1 LNARAEESDS
11 IEAALCSPENFGVGE
26 LRGSV
31 AKETEPTI
39 TKIGKYAVID
49 VIGAG
54 GMGIVYRAR
63 DAALNRTVAIKMLR
77 RSGASDAQSS
87 QVAKFFNRELLATAS
102 LQHKNIVTVY
112 ESGEEA
118 GDPYLVMECLEG
130 EPVSRIVSERRP
142 MPLVDKLDILIQV
155 CDGLQYAHDR
165 SPQVIHRD
173 IKPANVILLKD
184 GTAKLVDF
192 GIARIAGSETAV
204 TQTGQLVGSLSYMSP
219 EQINSLPIDARTDIF
234 SAGVLA
240 YELIAYTLPFKGN
253 DPGSTF
259 VKILREDP
267 EPLRNYVPDIPPD
280 LEAAVYR
287 ALAKKA
293 QDRYQTAEEFGFD
306 LLSVQRK
313 LKQGMTAEY
322 LQRAEAAM
330 ERGEWERAKQQL
342 LEITRL
348 DRHHERANRL
358 LAEVRKTIQN
368 KERAAQVIQMRSQAQ
383 VALAGQQYDEALA
396 CVEQAV
402 QLDPQDAASLA
413 LREEIKNIVSL
424 NKSVRETLGRAESA
438 MLAGDLDDA
447 KLAVQQVLSFK
458 PDSAEARALATMI
471 ENELAERSR
480 RAQVQN
486 LVDSAREGISKRQF
500 EDAIQ
505 SLRRAEELDPTD
517 SNVRELMQWATRGK
531 EQELRRKEL
540 LDLTGEI
547 DRALRTE
554 DFSSAFT
561 ICELA
566 LGKFPDEQTLLRLR
580 GIAEKQ
586 KGIAERRRFV
596 QDQSLAAREMIE
608 AGDLEGAISLL
619 DSGLVKIPAEPN
631 FEALLAQAR
640 KALQDRNTN
649 TQKAVTDQAAADAK
663 ELYRRRA
670 REEGASLQK
679 ALDEREQVEFLKVLA
694 TNLSEMLKSMEAD
707 EQTRRICDPL
717 IEQVRLRVEGKQ
729 QLLTELSDLRKALS
743 QSSDAALRT
752 KASGRVVEAKAAF
765 PRERDVRSACDEIS
779 KSIESVRED
788 RTRVTGELS
797 KIADELGRVRFEEA
811 RELMSRANLMAS
823 PYQSEPQVGALLQ
836 QIHFEVERRQK
847 RLESRI
853 REIANLEN
861 AISEASSLE
870 SISQLQQNA
879 ISISSPEAEEPSIAS
894 AVESVRR
901 AGDKRRRA
909 ISDSLGQIEEITNRA
924 LAARS
929 VDDAERLMEE
939 AKSKALAFP
948 NIDEI
953 QRNLVRVAA
962 QIRGRRVEHDL
973 VQGELEALAKSAHD
987 NASTSELEA
996 IKRRAAEVHDK
1007 YPNERTLITLCKQLD
1022 SEVDTAKDKFLQVE
1036 IARVREEE
1044 RRWSAQQSVE
1054 PQVLASSLRRLED
1067 LVQAYPD
1074 NVELRSALL
1083 KAQEALNRADRAQR
1097 DTASR
1102 MTLRRTGIDVL
1113 PQPLE
1118 ESPKSSRRLVV
1129 GVVSVVAVIGAVI
1142 VGWVTLHRSSNGSFT
1157 LTIETSPTEAAIE
1170 VNGQPCTSHP
1180 CTYALPPNTNFEVT
1194 ANLDGYASAQKTG
1207 TLTKNDKIVIA
1218 LSKVEQ
1224 PPPVRQGGSTPAS
1237 VEVRHPG
1244 RLVVAGLHPTDKL
1257 FVDDTQM
1264 SRPDSSGGW
1273 SIDAGLHRLRLMDG
1287 NQELLTGPRQVRSDA
1302 TLTLSRSDF
1311 KVPAPLTSEEQ
1322 VAWDRA
1328 AKSQD
1333 IATINAFLTKYPN
1346 SSRREQADSELESLY
1361 WQRASST
1368 GTAAAFH
1375 DFLNRYPSGQGA
1387 HYGSAIAAIDKL
1399 DWQGLSNSTDVSQI
1413 SAFLA
1418 RHPGGPYH
1426 TLAAERLDDLA
1437 WIAAKASGNADAIR
1451 SYQREY
1457 PDGRHRDDASTAI
1470 AQLTPKPSQ
1479 TRQPDTSAIHN
1490 PPSSTEHAENDPA
1503 AIRRVLDAYQD
1514 AYESRSLEKLRA
1526 IWPTMT
1532 SSQADN
1538 LGRLLKGANQ
1548 IQAPYS
1554 ILKQDISGDDAK
1566 VSIQQF
1572 LAVGGQK
1579 PHTAKMTVLLK
1590 KKAGGS
1596 SWYINAI
1603 Q

>member
-1 LNARAEESDS
+1 M
-11 IEAALCSPENFGVGE
+11 
-26 LRGSV
+26 

-87 QVAKFFNRELLATAS
+87 QVEKFFNRELLATAS

-112 ESGEEA
+112 ESGEEE

-142 MPLVDKLDILIQV
+142 MPLVDKLDILVQV

-424 NKSVRETLGRAESA
+424 NKSVREILGRAESA

-447 KLAVQQVLSFK
+447 KLAVQQVIAFK

-480 RAQVQN
+480 RAQVQT

-540 LDLTGEI
+540 LDLTEEI

-566 LGKFPDEQTLLRLR
+566 LGKFPNEQTLLRLR
-580 GIAEKQ
+580 AIAEKQ
-586 KGIAERRRFV
+586 KIIAERRQFV
-596 QDQSLAAREMIE
+596 QDQSLDAREMIE

-619 DSGLVKIPAEPN
+619 DAGLVKIPGEPN

-640 KALQDRNTN
+640 KAQQDRDTT
-649 TQKAVTDQAAADAK
+649 TQKVASDQAVAEAK
-663 ELYRRRA
+663 DLQRRRA
-670 REEGASLQK
+670 REEGANLQK
-679 ALDEREQVEFLKVLA
+679 ALDEREQVDFLKVLA
-694 TNLSEMLKSMEAD
+694 TNLSKMLKSMEAD
-707 EQTRRICDPL
+707 EQTHRICDPL
-717 IEQVRLRVEGKQ
+717 IEQVRLRVAGKQ
-729 QLLTELSDLRKALS
+729 ELLNELSDLGKALS
-743 QSSDAALRT
+743 QSPDAALRS

-765 PRERDVRSACDEIS
+765 PRERDIRSACDDIT
-779 KSIESVRED
+779 KAIESVKED
-788 RTRVTGELS
+788 RGRVIGELTQ
-797 KIADELGRVRFEEA
+797 IADELGRVRFEEA
-811 RELMSRANLMAS
+811 QELMSRANSIAT
-823 PYQSEPQVGALLQ
+823 PYQAEPQVGALMQ

-853 REIANLEN
+853 REISNLEN
-861 AISEASSLE
+861 AISEAPSME
-870 SISQLQQNA
+870 SISQLLQNA
-879 ISISSPEAEEPSIAS
+879 ISISSPEAEESSVAR
-894 AVESVRR
+894 AVESVRK

-939 AKSKALAFP
+939 ARSKALAFP

-953 QRNLVRVAA
+953 QRNLVRVSA

-973 VQGELEALAKSAHD
+973 VQGELEALARSAHD

-1022 SEVDTAKDKFLQVE
+1022 SEVDAAKDKFLQTE

-1074 NVELRSALL
+1074 NVELRSSLL

-1102 MTLRRTGIDVL
+1102 MTLRRTGSETL
-1113 PQPLE
+1113 PQPPE
-1118 ESPKSSRRLVV
+1118 DIPKSSRKFVI
-1129 GVVSVVAVIGAVI
+1129 GAVSGVAVIAAVI
-1142 VGWVTLHRSSNGSFT
+1142 VGWVALHRPSNGPFT
-1157 LTIETSPTEAAIE
+1157 LTIETSPAEAAIE
-1170 VNGQPCTSHP
+1170 VNGQQCTSHP
-1180 CTYALPPNTNFEVT
+1180 CTYALPPNSTFEVT
-1194 ANLDGYASAQKTG
+1194 ANLNGYASAQKTG
-1207 TLTKNDKIVIA
+1207 TLTKDDKIVIA
-1218 LSKVEQ
+1218 LSKVE
-1224 PPPVRQGGSTPAS
+1224 PPRPGAPGGGTPN

-1244 RLVVAGLHPTDKL
+1244 RLVVAGLHATDRL
-1257 FVDDTQM
+1257 FVDESLM
-1264 SRPDSSGGW
+1264 PRPDKAGGW
-1273 SIDAGLHRLRLMDG
+1273 SIDAGLHHLKLMDG
-1287 NQELLTGPRQVRSDA
+1287 NQELLAEPRQVKSDA
-1302 TLTLSRSDF
+1302 TVTMARSDF
-1311 KVPAPLTSEEQ
+1311 KAPAPLTSEEQ

-1333 IATINAFLTKYPN
+1333 IGTINAFLTKYPN
-1346 SSRREQADSELESLY
+1346 SSRRDQAGSELESLY

-1368 GTAAAFH
+1368 GTAASFH

-1387 HYGSAIAAIDKL
+1387 HYGSAIAALDKL
-1399 DWQGLSNSTDVSQI
+1399 DWQALSNSTDASQI

-1418 RHPGGPYH
+1418 RHPSGPYH

-1437 WIAAKASGNADAIR
+1437 WIAAKAGGSADTIR
-1451 SYQREY
+1451 SYQRDY
-1457 PDGRHRDDASTAI
+1457 PDGRHSDEASAAI
-1470 AQLTPKPSQ
+1470 ALLTPKPPQ
-1479 TRQPDTSAIHN
+1479 PRLPDTSGSHS
-1490 PPSSTEHAENDPA
+1490 PPSGTEHAENDPA

-1514 AYESRSLEKLRA
+1514 AYESRSLEKLRV

-1538 LGRLLKGANQ
+1538 LGRFFKGTNQ

-1554 ILKQDISGDDAK
+1554 ILKQDISGEDAK

-1572 LAVGGQK
+1572 MAVGGQK

-1596 SWYINAI
+1596 SWYINGI

>member
-1 LNARAEESDS
+1 LKARAEESET
-11 IEAALCSPENFGVGE
+11 IEAALCSPGKFGVGE
-26 LRGSV
+26 FRGSV

-63 DAALNRTVAIKMLR
+63 DAALNRTVAIKMLK
-77 RSGASDAQSS
+77 RSGASDAQAS
-87 QVAKFFNRELLATAS
+87 QVEKFFNRELLATAS

-112 ESGEEA
+112 ESGDEN

-142 MPLVDKLDILIQV
+142 MPLTDKLDILVQV

-165 SPQVIHRD
+165 SPQVVHRD

-240 YELIAYTLPFKGN
+240 YELIAYTLPFKGS

-267 EPLRNYVPDIPPD
+267 EPLRNYVPDIPPE
-280 LEAAVYR
+280 LEAAVYK
-287 ALAKKA
+287 ALAKKP
-293 QDRYQTAEEFGFD
+293 QDRYQTAEEFGYD
-306 LLSVQRK
+306 LLNVQRK
-313 LKQGMTAEY
+313 LKQGMTAEL
-322 LQRAEAAM
+322 LQRAEAAI
-330 ERGEWERAKQQL
+330 ERGELERAKQQL

-396 CVEQAV
+396 CIEQAV
-402 QLDPQDAASLA
+402 QLDPQDPASLA

-438 MLAGDLDDA
+438 MLAGDLDEA
-447 KLAVQQVLSFK
+447 KLAVQQVLSYK

-505 SLRRAEELDPTD
+505 SLRKAEELDPTD

-540 LDLTGEI
+540 LDLTDEI

-566 LGKFPDEQTLLRLR
+566 LGRFPSEQTLLRLR
-580 GIAEKQ
+580 TIAEKQ
-586 KGIAERRRFV
+586 KGIAERRKFV
-596 QDQSLAAREMIE
+596 QEQSLAAREMIE
-608 AGDLEGAISLL
+608 AGDLDGAIRLL

-640 KALQDRNTN
+640 KIQQDQDVT
-649 TQKAVTDQAAADAK
+649 TQKAASDQAASEAK

-670 REEGASLQK
+670 REEGANLQK

-694 TNLSEMLKSMEAD
+694 TNLSKMLNSMEAD

-729 QLLTELSDLRKALS
+729 QLFADLTDLAKALS
-743 QSSDAALRT
+743 HSSDAALRN

-765 PRERDVRSACDEIS
+765 PRERDIRSACDEIT
-779 KSIESVRED
+779 KAIESVKED
-788 RTRVTGELS
+788 RTRVINELS
-797 KIADELGRVRFEEA
+797 QIADELGRVRFEDA
-811 RELMSRANLMAS
+811 RELMGRANSIAT
-823 PYQSEPQVGALLQ
+823 PYQAEPQVGALMQ

-853 REIANLEN
+853 REIANLEG
-861 AISEASSLE
+861 AISEAPSLE
-870 SISQLQQNA
+870 SISQLLQNA
-879 ISISSPEAEEPSIAS
+879 ISISSPEAEESAVAS
-894 AVESVRR
+894 AVESVRK

-924 LAARS
+924 LAARNVS
-929 VDDAERLMEE
+929 DAERLMEE
-939 AKSKALAFP
+939 ARSEALAFP

-973 VQGELEALAKSAHD
+973 VQGELEGLARSAHD

-996 IKRRAAEVHDK
+996 IRRRASEVHDK
-1007 YPNERTLITLCKQLD
+1007 YPNERTLISLCRELD
-1022 SEVDTAKDKFLQVE
+1022 SAVDAAKDKFLQSE

-1044 RRWSAQQSVE
+1044 RRWSAQQTVE

-1083 KAQEALNRADRAQR
+1083 KAQEALSRADRAQR

-1102 MTLRRTGIDVL
+1102 DTLRRTASQTL
-1113 PQPLE
+1113 PQLVE
-1118 ESPKSSRRLVV
+1118 EKPKSSKGLMI
-1129 GVVSVVAVIGAVI
+1129 GVVAALAVAAAVL
-1142 VGWVTLHRSSNGSFT
+1142 VAWFALRPSLTSSFT
-1157 LTIETSPTEAAIE
+1157 LTIETSPAEASVE
-1170 VNGQPCTSHP
+1170 VNGQPCTSRP
-1180 CTYALPPNTNFEVT
+1180 CTYTLPPNTTFEAR

-1207 TLTKNDKIVIA
+1207 TLRKDDKIVLA
-1218 LSKVEQ
+1218 LLKVES
-1224 PPPVRQGGSTPAS
+1224 PPPPPQGAGAPAN
-1237 VEVRHPG
+1237 VEVHHPG
-1244 RLVVAGLHPTDKL
+1244 RLVVTGLHPTDRL
-1257 FVDDTQM
+1257 FVDEAQM
-1264 SRPDSSGGW
+1264 PRPDKAGGW
-1273 SIDAGLHRLRLMDG
+1273 SVDAGVHHLKLIDG
-1287 NQELLTGPRQVRSDA
+1287 SQELLADPKQVKSDA
-1302 TLTLSRSDF
+1302 TLTLSRSAF
-1311 KVPAPLTSEEQ
+1311 KAPAPLTSDEQ

-1328 AKSQD
+1328 EKSQD
-1333 IATINAFLTKYPN
+1333 IATIESFLSKYPN
-1346 SSRREQADSELESLY
+1346 SSRRGQADSQLENLY
-1361 WQRASST
+1361 WQRASR
-1368 GTAAAFH
+1368 TATVAAYR
-1375 DFLNRYPSGQGA
+1375 DFLSRYPSGQGA
-1387 HYGSAIAAIDKL
+1387 HSVAAAAELDRL
-1399 DWQGLSNSTDVSQI
+1399 DWQSLQNSADISQI
-1413 SAFLA
+1413 SSFLA
-1418 RHPGGPYH
+1418 RHPSGQYH
-1426 TLAAERLDDLA
+1426 TLAADRLDDLA
-1437 WIAAKASGNADAIR
+1437 WNSSKSSGSADGIRAYLRDYPAGKHKDEANA
-1451 SYQREY
+1451 E
-1457 PDGRHRDDASTAI
+1457 I
-1470 AQLTPKPSQ
+1470 AQLTPKPIPPK
-1479 TRQPDTSAIHN
+1479 TPDNPVSHN
-1490 PPSSTEHAENDPA
+1490 PPSGGDHAENDPA

-1526 IWPTMT
+1526 IWPTMS

-1538 LGRLLKGANQ
+1538 LGRFFKGTNE
-1548 IQAPYS
+1548 IRAPYS
-1554 ILKQDISGDDAK
+1554 ILNQDITGDDAK
-1566 VSIQQF
+1566 VAIQQF
-1572 LAVGGQK
+1572 MAVGGQK
-1579 PHTAKMTVLLK
+1579 PHTAKMTIVLK
-1590 KKAGGS
+1590 RKAGS
-1596 SWYINAI
+1596 SFWYISAI